1 MSHWLHLHGWL
12 NSDLL
17 PNYWQMG
24 WSISGR
30 RSELGC
36 LCKLSHWDK
45 FQPNMMTCSPWSTW
59 AFKQPSLEWGTLG
72 CNKKTL
78 LACAVNAFIRPR
90 WLHTHYFS
98 FTTGQKSGAAKTSG
112 RTLKGQEVWQN
123 REFTAVTVTTSPHNH
138 SSEGLC
144 CFNTVKGWC
153 HSTFPLSF
161 LFSQFW
167 SFSVFLIGNP
177 GDHAVHGNRFSC
189 WRDNKNASSKF
200 HVLTLSIFFILLF
213 LSDCGWKEESASLTL
228 PGSSSMI
235 CARWKRLST
244 SQNQVDFYRCQ
255 AILFIQL
262 SFLVFSHHILRA
274 FPRFGGFLSSAT
286 FS

>member
-1 MSHWLHLHGWL
+1 MWLLVMLFCTSSSQNSRQTSSTRNPTWGWRWTIWRRRTRSPWNSNRYTRNFHAYLYKKKTWHLVSHWLHLHGWL

-123 REFTAVTVTTSPHNH
+123 REFTAVTVTTSPPNH
-138 SSEGLC
+138 G
-144 CFNTVKGWC
+144 
-153 HSTFPLSF
+153 
-161 LFSQFW
+161 
-167 SFSVFLIGNP
+167 SV
-177 GDHAVHGNRFSC
+177 
-189 WRDNKNASSKF
+189 
-200 HVLTLSIFFILLF
+200 
-213 LSDCGWKEESASLTL
+213 ASL
-228 PGSSSMI
+228 
-235 CARWKRLST
+235 
-244 SQNQVDFYRCQ
+244 F
-255 AILFIQL
+255 
-262 SFLVFSHHILRA
+262 
-274 FPRFGGFLSSAT
+274 
-286 FS
+286 